1 MKKLASTALT
11 MVIGAG
17 LLAGCGANN
26 SSDSAANGTNAGDA
40 ANASGNSKEPKVVTI
55 SVRENTW
62 GARKDNFL
70 EAQKRLNEELKSENV
85 KVNIDWWP
93 GIDDDEL
100 ILQAQAGKVADVF
113 MNSSVDIGWE
123 RDAGLIRDIDWLKD
137 SATFKNVPDS
147 YTNIMKYDGHYYGAI
162 QDMDAS
168 PVFISRKALEGI
180 GWTKD
185 QIDGL
190 KAKVDKGEFTFEEL
204 VNLADEAK
212 KKNLVKV
219 GFAVEDT
226 RFEGW
231 NYAFGVYNY
240 DAASNKLVLS
250 NKAKDVYSFW
260 SDAVKRGVI
269 SEGIADVDTDKAAP
283 MFVKGEIFAE
293 FARTEFYSMMR
304 EANGM
309 KDDIQGY
316 DKWFNDNV
324 IWIPVPSAEKGG
336 KPVSYSNPAM
346 IFVGPTVDDAKMP
359 YVERLIEHVLDPDL
373 QINHT
378 IASGKLPVTPEAQE
392 DPRFKEMSFYKDH
405 AYLVD
410 FTKTRPAL
418 PDYATFVKGY
428 TLGVDAILTKGKS
441 ADEAF
446 DYFSKEVKQNVPADH
461 VEIEK

>member
-1 MKKLASTALT
+1 MNKLAGVALT
-11 MVIGAG
+11 VVMGIGF
-17 LLAGCGANN
+17 LAGCGTKDNN
-26 SSDSAANGTNAGDA
+26 ADVGSNAANGTNAENGNA
-40 ANASGNSKEPKVVTI
+40 APKVITI

-70 EAQKRLNEELKSENV
+70 AAEKRLNDELKAENTQV
-85 KVNIDWWP
+85 KIDWWP

-100 ILQAQAGKVADVF
+100 VLQAQAGKVADVF
-113 MNSSVDIGWE
+113 INSSVDIGWE
-123 RDAGLIRDIDWLKD
+123 RDAGLIREIDWVKD
-137 SATFKNVPDS
+137 SAVFKNVPSS
-147 YTNIMKYDGHYYGAI
+147 YKDIMNYDGHYYGVI

-190 KAKVDKGEFTFEEL
+190 RAKVDSGEFTFEDL

-212 KKNLVKV
+212 KKNLVKM

-231 NYAFGVYNY
+231 NYAFGSYNY
-240 DAASNKLVLS
+240 DPSTNKLILS
-250 NKAKDVYSFW
+250 SKEKDVYAFW
-260 SDAVKRGVI
+260 ADAKKRGVI
-269 SEGIADVDTDKAAP
+269 AEGIGDVDTDKAAP
-283 MFVKGEIFAE
+283 MFVKGQIFAE
-293 FARTEFYSMMR
+293 FARTEFYQMMR

-309 KDDIQGY
+309 KDDIAGY

-324 IWIPVPSAEKGG
+324 VWIPVPSAEKGG

-346 IFVGPTVDDAKMP
+346 IFVGSKVDDAKMA
-359 YVERLIEHVLDPDL
+359 YVERLVEHVLDPDL

-405 AYLVD
+405 AYLVE

-418 PDYATFVKGY
+418 PDYATFMKGF
-428 TLGVDAILTKGKS
+428 TLGIDSILTKGKS
-441 ADEAF
+441 AEEAF
-446 DYFSKEVKQNVPADH
+446 DIFTKEVKQNVPADR
-461 VEIEK
+461 VTIEK